1 MKDFH
6 FSPGEDDSPSSPLG
20 GRRERKLS
28 SPRREEGEFLS
39 FLLLGEGKKPFYSPP
54 GESLKKSL
62 SLPWGEH

>member
-39 FLLLGEGKKPFYSPP
+39 FLLLGEGKKPYNSPLGRPVVKPTNTP
-54 GESLKKSL
+54 GWEA
-62 SLPWGEH
+62 